1 LLLISF
7 SNNNISHSIQ
17 SISSQPEYGNRSDNV
32 HLSAEDADKIDLSMF
47 DEKHP
52 YQHMMKIMYGCGV
65 FCMFRGR
72 EHANFLVSQ
81 VKFGHYPRTF
91 EHAALAGHPYVAIS
105 NLTDKTHILTVN
117 NSYARGTSE
126 VLRFPINEDDP
137 ADFGGALQRYMNKL
151 SPGQLRMYCRLASDQ
166 FIAATYR
173 RHGNSTSIFHPNLP
187 LGINKV
193 KELICQGADILG
205 IPRNFRPHSLRAVGV
220 TKLANSRGVSDAERC
235 RAARHSTVNAS
246 RAYQTVDG
254 RSEAS
259 RLLALGVRIPDAPSP
274 PPQVETKIPSSHQ
287 EEEEEVE
294 FVDITNHNSGSDSDG
309 ESVPPLKIRSKE
321 KRAEKPEPSMTQKQI
336 EVFKEEF
343 SSLQGL
349 ISNKKKRKAS
359 PEPQSMTQA
368 DIDDLKLKVEELKD
382 VMAGG
387 VKKSP
392 PPMSQNQLAILELRQ
407 QVKRLKDSL
416 EEKDLYCDSLEND
429 FFRSG
434 KQDSGEGSNVRE
446 SQEMAYRIRDLQ
458 RENRELLHFISRDE
472 DRNTRRSYRKY

>member
-1 LLLISF
+1 
-7 SNNNISHSIQ
+7 
-17 SISSQPEYGNRSDNV
+17 V
-32 HLSAEDADKIDLSMF
+32 HLSAEDADKINLSMF

-91 EHAALAGHPYVAIS
+91 EHAVLAGHPYVSIS

-126 VLRFPINEDDP
+126 VLRFPINKNNP
-137 ADFGGALQRYMNKL
+137 SDFGGALQRYMKKL

-173 RHGNSTSIFHPNLP
+173 RHGNSSSIFHPNLP

-205 IPRNFRPHSLRAVGV
+205 IPRNFRPHSLQAVGV
-220 TKLANSRGVSDAERC
+220 TKLANSRGVSDAEHC

-259 RLLALGVRIPDAPSP
+259 RLLALGVRIPEA
-274 PPQVETKIPSSHQ
+274 PQVESKIPPSGQ
-287 EEEEEVE
+287 EEEEEEVE
-294 FVDITNHNSGSDSDG
+294 FVDITNHNSNSDSDG
-309 ESVPPLKIRSKE
+309 EESVPPLKIRNKE
-321 KRAEKPEPSMTQKQI
+321 KRAEKPEPSMTQQQI

-343 SSLQGL
+343 SNLQGL
-349 ISNKKKRKAS
+349 ITNKKKRKAV
-359 PEPQSMTQA
+359 PEPPSMTQVE
-368 DIDDLKLKVEELKD
+368 IDDLQRQVWELKGL
-382 VMAGG
+382 MAGE

-392 PPMSQNQLAILELRQ
+392 PPLSQNQLAIMELRQ

-416 EEKDLYCDSLEND
+416 EEKDLY
-429 FFRSG
+429 
-434 KQDSGEGSNVRE
+434 
-446 SQEMAYRIRDLQ
+446 
-458 RENRELLHFISRDE
+458 
-472 DRNTRRSYRKY
+472 

>member
-1 LLLISF
+1 
-7 SNNNISHSIQ
+7 
-17 SISSQPEYGNRSDNV
+17 V

-65 FCMFRGR
+65 FCMFRGC

-81 VKFGHYPRTF
+81 VKFGHYPCTF

-105 NLTDKTHILTVN
+105 NLTDKTHILTVK

-126 VLRFPINEDDP
+126 VLRFPINKDNP
-137 ADFGGALQRYMNKL
+137 SNFGGALQWYINKL
-151 SPGQLRMYCRLASDQ
+151 SLGQLRMYCRLASDQ

-173 RHGNSTSIFHPNLP
+173 RHGNSSSIFHPNLP

-235 RAARHSTVNAS
+235 CTARHSTVNAS

-254 RSEAS
+254 RSEAGH
-259 RLLALGVRIPDAPSP
+259 LLAFGVRIPEAPTP
-274 PPQVETKIPSSHQ
+274 PPKVESKIPPSGQ
-287 EEEEEVE
+287 EEEVE

-309 ESVPPLKIRSKE
+309 ESVPPLKIRNKE
-321 KRAEKPEPSMTQKQI
+321 KRAEKPDLSMTQKQI

-343 SSLQGL
+343 PSLQGL
-349 ISNKKKRKAS
+349 ISNKKKRKSA
-359 PEPQSMTQA
+359 PEPPSMTQA
-368 DIDDLKLKVEELKD
+368 DIDDLKLKAGELKGL
-382 VMAGG
+382 MAGG

-392 PPMSQNQLAILELRQ
+392 PPMSQNQLAIQELRQ

-416 EEKDLYCDSLEND
+416 EEEDLYCDSLEND

-434 KQDSGEGSNVRE
+434 KQDSGEGSNACE
-446 SQEMAYRIRDLQ
+446 
-458 RENRELLHFISRDE
+458 F
-472 DRNTRRSYRKY
+472 

>member
-1 LLLISF
+1 
-7 SNNNISHSIQ
+7 
-17 SISSQPEYGNRSDNV
+17 
-32 HLSAEDADKIDLSMF
+32 MF

-91 EHAALAGHPYVAIS
+91 EHAALAGHPYVSIS
-105 NLTDKTHILTVN
+105 NLTDKTHMLTVN

-137 ADFGGALQRYMNKL
+137 ADFGGALQRYMKKL

-173 RHGNSTSIFHPNLP
+173 RHGNSSAIFHPNLP

-259 RLLALGVRIPDAPSP
+259 RLLALGVRIPEA
-274 PPQVETKIPSSHQ
+274 PQVESKIPPSGQ

-309 ESVPPLKIRSKE
+309 EESVPPLKIRSKE
-321 KRAEKPEPSMTQKQI
+321 KRAEKPVPSMTQQQI

-343 SSLQGL
+343 SDLQGL
-349 ISNKKKRKAS
+349 ITNKKKRKAV
-359 PEPQSMTQA
+359 PEPSTSMTQ
-368 DIDDLKLKVEELKD
+368 DQIDDLQRSVEELKG
-382 VMAGG
+382 VMAGE

-392 PPMSQNQLAILELRQ
+392 PPLSQNQVAIIELRQ

-434 KQDSGEGSNVRE
+434 KQNSGEGSNARE
-446 SQEMAYRIRDLQ
+446 FQRMAYRIRELQ

-472 DRNTRRSYRKY
+472 DRDTRRSYRKY